1 MKYLVQPLVPFSA
14 NAPGTN
20 DQRVYAI
27 ASEHSRQVLTMRSEL
42 VWGRVQGGLRHVS
55 AGVDGTVW
63 GVNGN
68 DNIWR
73 WNGKD
78 WIQVP
83 GKLMQV
89 SVGSADHVWGVS
101 RDHRVWRWNGSALEQ
116 APGGLK
122 NVSVGRDGT
131 VWGVNGGDDIW
142 HWLGNTWEQIPGKLK
157 QISVGSR
164 TLVWGVNSKDEIFV
178 RRGDKWMQIAGG
190 LSHVS
195 VGADGSVWGVNGAHE
210 VWRWRGGGWEKM
222 NGALR
227 QISVGSASDV
237 WGVNAADEIWRNVGN
252 GTGRLIQALW
262 TEDPRQQWRLIALG
276 DGYFRIQNVATN
288 LALDVAGSAVNQG
301 AELIGWPQHG
311 GPNQQF
317 RIEGTHEARFKITT
331 RHSGLVLDVDGNSL
345 ETGAK
350 IHQWVSHGG
359 ANQVWWL
366 AEVKP
371 STSLF
376 DPRARLFEHGDY
388 QGASLEVGVG
398 AYNVADLK
406 SVGNDRVSSLKVPA
420 GVRVTLWEHANWS
433 GRSKSFTGDTSYVGS
448 DFNDIASSVTVEKV
462 VTLYEHNNFQGRSSA
477 LGVGTHKLGDLGIP
491 NDSLS
496 SLRVPQ
502 GLMVTLWEHEAHQ
515 GQQLVYFEDAP
526 VMAPGWNDRVSSI
539 VVRHLGVA
547 IPRDAIRF
555 GGKIQLRGHHGKW
568 LVAEGD
574 GNLNANRAEGREW
587 ETFTIVR
594 AGPSQHTSHVAFGDT
609 IALRSFHG
617 KYVVAEADGNANA
630 NRNAIGDWEKWIVV
644 RSGASDSDLFMA
656 HGDVISLRSSHNKY
670 LVAEGDGNANANR
683 PGIGDWE
690 RFTITG
696 YAPSPNEEPAG
707 GPCGAAV
714 CGANVCAVE
723 ACGADACGAEACGID
738 AALVGAC
745 GVASAGI
752 AICGVD
758 VAVIGVCGAAATGAG
773 ACGAAACG
781 AAACGADACAAAV
794 AGLGACGAAACGA
807 AACGAA
813 ACGADA
819 CGAAACGAEACG
831 AATCGVDA
839 NPIDACGADAG
850 AIDVCPADA
859 CGANVCAINACPAD
873 ACAADA
879 CAIDVIPIIPGI

>member
-1 MKYLVQPLVPFSA
+1 MKYLVQPLVPYSA
-14 NAPGTN
+14 NAPGTS

-27 ASEHSRQVLTMRSEL
+27 ASEHSRQVLTLRSEL
-42 VWGRVQGGLRHVS
+42 AWGRVPGGLKHVS

-63 GVNGN
+63 GTNGAH
-68 DNIWR
+68 DIWR
-73 WNGKD
+73 WNGTT
-78 WIQVP
+78 WEQMP
-83 GKLMQV
+83 GKLMQI
-89 SVGSADHVWGVS
+89 SVGSADHVWGVNGNN
-101 RDHRVWRWNGSALEQ
+101 DIWRWTGSTWEQ
-116 APGGLK
+116 VPGKLK
-122 NVSVGRDGT
+122 YVSVGRDGT
-131 VWGVNGGDDIW
+131 VWGVNGADDIW
-142 HWLGNTWEQIPGKLK
+142 RWLGNTWEQVPGKLK

-164 TLVWGVNSKDEIFV
+164 TLVWGVNSSDEIFV

-195 VGADGSVWGVNGAHE
+195 VAADGSVWGVNAANE
-210 VWRWRGGGWEKM
+210 IWRWRGGGWEQM
-222 NGALR
+222 SGGLR

-237 WGVNAADEIWRNVGN
+237 WGVNAADEIWHNVGN

-262 TEDPRQQWRLIALG
+262 TEDPRQQWRLISLG
-276 DGYFRIQNVATN
+276 DGYYRIQNVATN
-288 LALDVAGSAVNQG
+288 LVLDVSGGGGQQG
-301 AELIGWPQHG
+301 AELLGWQQHG

-317 RIEGTHEARFKITT
+317 RIEGIDEARFKITA

-350 IHQWVSHGG
+350 IHQWGSHGG
-359 ANQVWWL
+359 GNQVWWL

-371 STSLF
+371 STALF
-376 DPRARLFEHGDY
+376 DPRARLFEHGNY
-388 QGASLEVGVG
+388 QGVSLEVGVG
-398 AYNVADLK
+398 AYNIEDLR
-406 SVGNDRVSSLKVPA
+406 SVGNDRVSSLRVPA

-433 GRSKSFTGDTSYVGS
+433 GRSKSFTGDSSFVGD
-448 DFNDIASSVTVEKV
+448 DFNDITSSVTVEKV
-462 VTLYEHNNFQGRSSA
+462 VTLFEHNDYQGRSSV
-477 LGVGTHKLGDLGIP
+477 LGVGTHRMGDLGIP

-502 GLMVTLWEHEAHQ
+502 GLMVTLWEHEAYQ
-515 GQQLVYFEDAP
+515 GAQLVYFEDAP
-526 VMAPGWNDRVSSI
+526 AMAPGWNDRVSSI

-547 IPRDAIRF
+547 IPREAIRF

-574 GNLNANRAEGREW
+574 GNLNANRPNALDW
-587 ETFTIVR
+587 ETFTVVR

-617 KYVVAEADGNANA
+617 KYVVAEGDGRANA
-630 NRNAIGDWEKWIVV
+630 NRDAIGDWEKWIVV
-644 RSGASDSDLFMA
+644 RSGASDSDLFLA
-656 HGDVISLRSSHNKY
+656 HGDVISLRSFHNRY
-670 LVAEGDGNANANR
+670 LVAEADGNANANR
-683 PGIGDWE
+683 GAIGEWE

-696 YAPSPNEEPAG
+696 YAPSPNEEPSG
-707 GPCGAAV
+707 GPCGAAI
-714 CGANVCAVE
+714 CGANVCAAE
-723 ACGADACGAEACGID
+723 ACGADACGAEACGVD

-781 AAACGADACAAAV
+781 AAACGA
-794 AGLGACGAAACGA
+794 
-807 AACGAA
+807 A

-831 AATCGVDA
+831 AAACGVDA

-850 AIDVCPADA
+850 AIDVCPADVCA
-859 CGANVCAINACPAD
+859 ANVCAINACPAD